1 MSMVLVS
8 KNGIFNG
15 PVKGVQTES
24 LYRLADWHLREA
36 DVSME
41 GYTSRR
47 HVLYDLMSV
56 NTILQELEAHTIE
69 CLSNA
74 LLEMKGG

>member
-1 MSMVLVS
+1 MSMVVVS

-47 HVLYDLMSV
+47 HVLYDLISS
-56 NTILQELEAHTIE
+56 TQLFKSSRHIS
-69 CLSNA
+69 SNA
-74 LLEMKGG
+74 